1 MYEDGEQS
9 GQGTP
14 DQNDLD
20 DNHCDQCIGA
30 EVLLL
35 KDDLLRSGIVKRQ
48 KLNQGGNPVEKS
60 NQDPILDTQI
70 YTVELPDGAEM
81 EYAANVI
88 SKNMWA
94 QCDIDRN
101 QMLLMDAI
109 SD

>member
-1 MYEDGEQS
+1 M
-9 GQGTP
+9 
-14 DQNDLD
+14 
-20 DNHCDQCIGA
+20 
-30 EVLLL
+30 
-35 KDDLLRSGIVKRQ
+35 KRRN
-48 KLNQGGNPVEKS
+48 LNPGGNPVGKS
-60 NQDPILDTQI
+60 NQNPILDTRI
-70 YTVELPDGAEM
+70 YTFKFPDGAEM